1 MTTKSHFKQTDV
13 KRALQ
18 GVKQAGLVPASCKI
32 DEDGTITVVFL
43 GEAERSPEN
52 ENPWDKELIDGPS
65 SFPT

>member
-1 MTTKSHFKQTDV
+1 MTSKSHFKQTDV

-43 GEAERSPEN
+43 GEAERSPAN
-52 ENPWDKELIDGPS
+52 ENPWDEDLIDGPS
-65 SFPT
+65 SFPA

>member
-52 ENPWDKELIDGPS
+52 ENPWDEELIDGPS